1 MKHLFCL
8 LPLLVAVS
16 SHVSVTEMTGFAT
29 QYYDEDGS
37 LTEISTTMPLTPTI
51 TIGKKTVQMEV
62 THLAD
67 ISSTPVN
74 KDSSTRW
81 VCLHDD
87 DGTNYWFISDNE
99 MGAGLLTA
107 LAIARDGIHKECA
120 KTTEPVRVSVANV
133 PLLNATH
140 GNLVKLFGN
149 KELATKKA
157 MLFYHETPVQD
168 GFIQSNT
175 VSYSFDDEKVRGVI
189 IGQITSN

>member
-1 MKHLFCL
+1 MKRLICS

-16 SHVSVTEMTGFAT
+16 SHVSATEMTGFAT
-29 QYYDEDGS
+29 RYYDEDGS
-37 LTEISTTMPLTPTI
+37 LTEISTTMSLTPII

-74 KDSSTRW
+74 KDSSARW

-107 LAIARDGIHKECA
+107 LVIAKDGIHNECA
-120 KTTEPVRVSVANV
+120 KTTEPVSVSVANV
-133 PLLNATH
+133 PLLNAMH
-140 GNLVKLFGN
+140 GNLVELFGK
-149 KELATKKA
+149 KEIAKKKA
-157 MLFYHETPVQD
+157 MLFYQETPVQH

-175 VSYSFDDEKVRGVI
+175 VSYYFDGEKLRVVI

>member
-1 MKHLFCL
+1 MKRLFCL

-16 SHVSVTEMTGFAT
+16 SHVSATEMTGFAT
-29 QYYDEDGS
+29 RYYYEDGS
-37 LTEISTTMPLTPTI
+37 LTEISTTMPLTPII

-62 THLAD
+62 THLSD
-67 ISSTPVN
+67 ITSTPVN
-74 KDSSTRW
+74 KDRSARW
-81 VCLHDD
+81 ICIHDD

-140 GNLVKLFGN
+140 GNLVKLFGH

>member
-8 LPLLVAVS
+8 LPLLFAVS
-16 SHVSVTEMTGFAT
+16 SHVSAKEMTGFAT
-29 QYYDEDGS
+29 KYYDEDGS
-37 LTEISTTMPLTPTI
+37 LTEISTTMPLTPII
-51 TIGKKTVQMEV
+51 TIGKKTVQMEF

-74 KDSSTRW
+74 KDSSAHWT
-81 VCLHDD
+81 CLHDD

-107 LAIARDGIHKECA
+107 LAISKDGSHKECA
-120 KTTEPVRVSVANV
+120 KMTEHVSVSVANIS
-133 PLLNATH
+133 LLNATH
-140 GNLVKLFGN
+140 GNLVALFGE
-149 KELATKKA
+149 KEIAKKKA
-157 MLFYHETPVQD
+157 MLFYQETPVKN

-175 VSYSFDDEKVRGVI
+175 VSYYFDGEKVRGVI

>member
-8 LPLLVAVS
+8 LPLLVPVS
-16 SHVSVTEMTGFAT
+16 LYVSANEMNGFAT

-37 LTEISTTMPLTPTI
+37 LAEISTTMPLIPII

-74 KDSSTRW
+74 KDSSTHW
-81 VCLHDD
+81 TCLNDD

-107 LAIARDGIHKECA
+107 LAISKDGSHKECV
-120 KTTEPVRVSVANV
+120 KTTEHVNVSVANI
-133 PLLNATH
+133 PLLNASH
-140 GNLVKLFGN
+140 GNLVKWFG
-149 KELATKKA
+149 KSEIAKQKA
-157 MLFYHETPVQD
+157 VLFYHETPVKN

-175 VSYSFDDEKVRGVI
+175 VSYYFDGEKVRGVI